1 MRKLLCI
8 GASSRE
14 NIQDMTLT
22 EVRQLLAELDI
33 RPSKAL
39 GQNFLIDGNILRILI
54 EQADLRSDE
63 SALEIGP
70 GLGVLTVELVA
81 RARRVVAIEKDRR
94 LCQYLRG
101 QLDGVDLI
109 EGDAVDVLE
118 QADFQ
123 IDAPYKVVSNLP
135 YNISTPILE
144 RLVERKD
151 KPRAMILTVQREVAH
166 RLAATPRHK
175 DYGALTVF
183 TQLWYHVTIAHIISP
198 RCFYP
203 APKVDS
209 AIVVHRAARPT
220 SEAAQRRAVSR
231 HRPSGLRPTPQDA
244 AQAACVIRGRGRR
257 VCRGLGCADGARRRT
272 RGGTVDHS
280 GQHPDA
286 KRVKNNEFI
295 PPRWPGQPAW
305 A

>member
-8 GASSRE
+8 GTLSRE
-14 NIQDMTLT
+14 NIHRMTLT

-54 EQADLRSDE
+54 EHADLRRDE
-63 SALEIGP
+63 SVLEIGP
-70 GLGVLTVELVA
+70 GLGVLTVELIA
-81 RARRVVAIEKDRR
+81 RARQVVAIEKDRR
-94 LCQYLRG
+94 LCRYLRG
-101 QLDGVDLI
+101 QLDGIELI
-109 EGDAVDVLE
+109 EGDAVVVLE

-123 IDAPYKVVSNLP
+123 ISAPFKVVSNLP

-144 RLVERKD
+144 RLVERMD

-183 TQLWYHVTIAHIISP
+183 TQLWYHVMIAHIISP

-203 APKVDS
+203 APKVES
-209 AIVVHRAARPT
+209 AIVVLERRDPRVKLRAGAPFHDIVR
-220 SEAAQRRAVSR
+220 AGFGQRRKMLHKLLAPFGDVDNAFAAASVASTARAEELAVEQWITLANTLT
-231 HRPSGLRPTPQDA
+231 PSA
-244 AQAACVIRGRGRR
+244 
-257 VCRGLGCADGARRRT
+257 
-272 RGGTVDHS
+272 
-280 GQHPDA
+280 
-286 KRVKNNEFI
+286 
-295 PPRWPGQPAW
+295 
-305 A
+305 

>member
-1 MRKLLCI
+1 
-8 GASSRE
+8 
-14 NIQDMTLT
+14 MTLT

-54 EQADLRSDE
+54 EQADLRRDE
-63 SALEIGP
+63 SVLEIGP

-81 RARRVVAIEKDRR
+81 RAKRVVAIEKDPR

-101 QLDGVDLI
+101 QLDGIELI

-118 QADFQ
+118 QADFR

-144 RLVERKD
+144 RLVERED

-183 TQLWYHVTIAHIISP
+183 TQLWYHVTVAHIISP

-209 AIVVHRAARPT
+209 AIVVLERRDPRVKLRVGARFTMSCARDSVNAARCCT
-220 SEAAQRRAVSR
+220 NCSRRSERWTTRLPWPRLRQRRAPKNSR
-231 HRPSGLRPTPQDA
+231 WNSGLCSRTP
-244 AQAACVIRGRGRR
+244 
-257 VCRGLGCADGARRRT
+257 
-272 RGGTVDHS
+272 
-280 GQHPDA
+280 
-286 KRVKNNEFI
+286 
-295 PPRWPGQPAW
+295 
-305 A
+305 

>member
-1 MRKLLCI
+1 L
-8 GASSRE
+8 SHE
-14 NIQDMTLT
+14 NIRGMTLT

-39 GQNFLIDGNILRILI
+39 GQNFLVDGNILRILI
-54 EQADLRSDE
+54 EQADLRRDE
-63 SALEIGP
+63 SVLEIGP

-81 RARRVVAIEKDRR
+81 RAKRVVAIEKDPR
-94 LCQYLRG
+94 LCRYLRG

-109 EGDAVDVLE
+109 EGDAVDALE
-118 QADFQ
+118 TANFP

-144 RLVERKD
+144 RLVERGD
-151 KPRAMILTVQREVAH
+151 KPRAMVLTVQREVAH

-183 TQLWYHVTIAHIISP
+183 TQLWYHVTIAHVISP

-209 AIVVHRAARPT
+209 AIVVLERRDPRVKLRAGAPFHDIVR
-220 SEAAQRRAVSR
+220 AGFGQRRKMLHKLLSPFGEVDNAFAAASVAPTARAEELAVEQWIM
-231 HRPSGLRPTPQDA
+231 LANTLTPA
-244 AQAACVIRGRGRR
+244 
-257 VCRGLGCADGARRRT
+257 T
-272 RGGTVDHS
+272 
-280 GQHPDA
+280 
-286 KRVKNNEFI
+286 
-295 PPRWPGQPAW
+295 
-305 A
+305 